1 MPAPAGL
8 SAGAGMISG
17 AKLNNARP
25 SPALMLSSLFLAS
38 HMTGAF
44 IAST

>member
-1 MPAPAGL
+1 MPAPADL
-8 SAGAGMISG
+8 SAGAGIISG

-25 SPALMLSSLFLAS
+25 CPALLLSSLFLAS
-38 HMTGAF
+38 YMTGAF